1 MKFYPKKNT
10 IKTFA
15 RCLGLLEGRNEGG
28 DFFEKPIFFPIFVSF
43 QVKYLVSLNEML
55 IILLLML
62 PNVLTWNFCVLA
74 LFQL

>member
-1 MKFYPKKNT
+1 MKEE
-10 IKTFA
+10 TFL
-15 RCLGLLEGRNEGG
+15 RSL
-28 DFFEKPIFFPIFVSF
+28 FFFPIFVSF